1 MSLIKST
8 VDEAVWQAFDH
19 AAPSYDRVSVL
30 QRQSADFLFQ
40 WMIAGDAFK
49 FGSVFQWADIGTGTG
64 ALAKRLIEQQ
74 QQVFAID
81 QSPAMLAQLQSLV
94 GIQTIQADMRDLPLL
109 DGSMDHVVSHFALHW
124 LEPSVLLELSR
135 IVKSHGMLWL
145 ALPVLGSFATV
156 SARYPQLPIFDFLA
170 AEDWLQQVQSLDV
183 ELVSMTQKMWSQPF
197 ANLQELLHTLKL
209 MGGHRLGRV
218 REPVPP
224 AQFRAWL
231 RDHKPI
237 ALEYQVLYVQLRKR

>member
-1 MSLIKST
+1 MTVIKST
-8 VDEAVWQAFDH
+8 VDDAIWQAFDL
-19 AAPSYDRVSVL
+19 AAPSYDRVSIL
-30 QRQSADFLFQ
+30 QRQSAEFLFQ
-40 WMIAGDAFK
+40 LMITGDAFK
-49 FGSVFQWADIGTGTG
+49 SESVSQWADVGTGTG
-64 ALAKRLIEQQ
+64 ALAKRLVEQQ
-74 QQVFAID
+74 HQVFAID
-81 QSPAMLAQLQSLV
+81 QSPAMLAQLQSLA

-109 DGSMDHVVSHFALHW
+109 DRSVDHVVSHFALHW

-135 IVKSHGMLWL
+135 IVKSNGMLWL

-170 AEDWLQQVQSLDV
+170 VEAWLQQVQSLDV
-183 ELVSMTQKMWSQPF
+183 ELVSMTQEVWSQPF

-218 REPVPP
+218 QEPVPP

-237 ALEYQVLYVQLRKR
+237 TLEYQVLYMQLRKR